1 MKQPLELFDTYQD
14 AGFAEPHGTGWVNI
28 RCSRCSDKRTTA
40 AGRKQKCL
48 SVHVEDQN
56 WYCQHC
62 GWNGAI
68 RKQRWQDRVG
78 IKTFAR
84 PLVDGE
90 YPLEDW
96 IVTWFAGR
104 GINRKVVERNRVHD
118 RAFVWT
124 DKKTG
129 ELKSADAMCF
139 PVTRDGE
146 IISFK
151 YRFRN
156 RKGFAQTEDAERIP
170 LGLDDVK
177 GADRVYIC
185 EGEVDKLTIE
195 QVTGSIAVLTPPSSS
210 AGESVF
216 AMLTEA
222 VAGAKEIILAG
233 DMDVP
238 GLSFTETLAKRIG
251 YDRCSKVVWPE
262 KDANDTMMAHG
273 AEAVQMCLDAAKPY
287 PVAGIISVDDLWDA
301 FLDYYDKGMQPGRS
315 TGWLEMDEYFTLG
328 EGEFNVYTGV
338 PGSGKTRW
346 LDHLMHNLME
356 SGERVGLCSM
366 ETRPLLRHMAR
377 LAQLYTGKPFG
388 DGPTQKMTRSEAVEC
403 ARILKDRVWWI
414 SPERPS
420 VDSVLETM
428 QVLIRR
434 HGVTCVV
441 IDPYN
446 RLEATRP
453 AHLNESEFAH
463 MALDKI
469 QRVTQNHLANTT
481 LVAHP
486 KKPNSL
492 LNGNGQYK
500 VVQPYDISG
509 SAAFFNIA
517 DNILSIWRDK
527 VRELDPVEVH
537 VVKIRNEEVGKLG
550 SCRFSFNLVTGQY
563 TPVPN
568 QKRKVVQF
576 GNRPFPDDESEYV
589 A

>member
-14 AGFAEPHGTGWVNI
+14 AGFVEPRGSGWVNI
-28 RCSRCSDKRTTA
+28 RCPRCSDKRTTA

-56 WYCQHC
+56 WYCQHPHC

-84 PLVDGE
+84 PEPVDDKSLPKWLVQ
-90 YPLEDW
+90 
-96 IVTWFAGR
+96 WFAGR
-104 GINRKVVERNRVHD
+104 GIEKVVLERNGIYAD
-118 RAFVWT
+118 TYSGQRAI
-124 DKKTG
+124 
-129 ELKSADAMCF
+129 AF
-139 PVTRDGE
+139 PYLRDGE
-146 IISFK
+146 IVTVK
-151 YRFRN
+151 YRYGEKEFRL
-156 RKGFAQTEDAERIP
+156 TEKAELIP
-170 LGLDDVK
+170 MGLDDVK
-177 GADRVYIC
+177 GAERVYIV
-185 EGEVDKLTIE
+185 EGEADKLVIE
-195 QVTGSIAVLTPPSSS
+195 QVTGCVAVLSPPNGSKPSE
-210 AGESVF
+210 AVF

-222 VAGAKEIILAG
+222 VADARDVILAG

-251 YDRCSKVVWPE
+251 YDRCSKVIWPE
-262 KDANDTMMAHG
+262 KDANETLMAHG

-414 SPERPS
+414 APDRPS

-492 LNGNGQYK
+492 LNGNGQYR

-550 SCRFSFNLVTGQY
+550 ACKFSFNLVTGQY
-563 TPVPN
+563 TPVAN

-576 GNRPFPDDESEYV
+576 GNRPFPEDESEYV

>member
-1 MKQPLELFDTYQD
+1 MKQSLELFDTYAD
-14 AGFAEPHGTGWVNI
+14 AGFAEPHGSGWVNI
-28 RCSRCSDKRTTA
+28 RCPRCSDKRTTA
-40 AGRKQKCL
+40 VGRKQKCL

-84 PLVDGE
+84 PEPVDDKSLPKWLVQ
-90 YPLEDW
+90 
-96 IVTWFAGR
+96 WFAGR
-104 GINRKVVERNRVHD
+104 GIEKAVLERNGVYETTLAGN
-118 RAFVWT
+118 RAM
-124 DKKTG
+124 
-129 ELKSADAMCF
+129 AF
-139 PVTRDGE
+139 PYLRDGE
-146 IISFK
+146 IVTVKKRDEEKKFTLT
-151 YRFRN
+151 
-156 RKGFAQTEDAERIP
+156 KGAELIP
-170 LGLDDVK
+170 MGLDDVK
-177 GADRVYIC
+177 GAERVYIV
-185 EGEVDKLTIE
+185 EGEADKLVIE
-195 QVTGSIAVLTPPSSS
+195 QVAGCVAVLSPPNGSKPSE
-210 AGESVF
+210 AVF

-222 VAGAKEIILAG
+222 VADAKDVILAG

-262 KDANDTMMAHG
+262 KDANDTLMAHG

-492 LNGNGQYK
+492 LNGNGQYR

-550 SCRFSFNLVTGQY
+550 SCKFSFNLVTGQY

-576 GNRPFPDDESEYV
+576 GNRPFPEDESEYV